1 MRDYS
6 KVGPQFWIGPT
17 GKKLRAAGMEAQ
29 IVAMYLLT
37 SPHANMLGLYY
48 CPVMFIAHETGL
60 GIEGAN
66 KGLQRA
72 IEADFCQY
80 DEASEVVWVME
91 MASYQVG
98 EALKASD
105 LRVKGVQNEYASLPE
120 NPYLARFYEK
130 YSDAFC
136 MSSCRGNSSPSEA
149 PLKPLASQEQEQ
161 EKEQKQEQKDKGAAA
176 PAPSSPGP
184 DGEGSPA
191 EPGQP
196 DGAGAAAPAADGG
209 KGGDKL
215 PRALGVRD
223 LVAEGVERQHA
234 EDWLKVRTAKRAPLT
249 PTAWDDVKAE
259 AAKAGITPA
268 DAVKVSATNSWQGF
282 KATWY
287 AKLGQEGQ
295 AHAGRGGLPTNGT
308 HGGYENRNYGQ
319 GGAL

>member
-60 GIEGAN
+60 GLEGAS

-98 EALKASD
+98 EALKAND

-130 YSDAFC
+130 YSEAFC
-136 MSSCRGNSSPSEA
+136 MSSCRGNNSPFEA
-149 PLKPLASQEQEQ
+149 PLKPLQSQEQEQ
-161 EKEQKQEQKDKGAAA
+161 EKEQKQEQKDKGAVA
-176 PAPSSPGP
+176 PAPSVPGT
-184 DGEGSPA
+184 DGQSSPA
-191 EPGQP
+191 DPGNA
-196 DGAGAAAPAADGG
+196 DGSGSADPAAADGG
-209 KGGDKL
+209 KGADKL
-215 PRALGVRD
+215 PRALGVRE
-223 LVAEGVERQHA
+223 LVAEGVDRQHA
-234 EDWLKVRTAKRAPLT
+234 EDWLKVRSAKRAPLT
-249 PTAWDDVKAE
+249 STAWDDVKAE
-259 AAKAGITPA
+259 AVKAGITPA

-287 AKLGQEGQ
+287 AKLGQEGS
-295 AHAGRGGLPTNGT
+295 AARGPAANGT
-308 HGGYENRNYGQ
+308 HGNFTQRNYGQ

>member
-48 CPVMFIAHETGL
+48 CPVMFIAHETGIGL
-60 GIEGAN
+60 EGAN

-98 EALKASD
+98 EALKAND

-120 NPYLARFYEK
+120 NPYLALFYEK
-130 YSDAFC
+130 YSEAFC
-136 MSSCRGNSSPSEA
+136 MSSCRGNDSPYEA
-149 PLKPLASQEQEQ
+149 PTKPLRSQEQEQ
-161 EKEQKQEQKDKGAAA
+161 EKEQEQEQKKGGADA
-176 PAPSSPGP
+176 PELSALGP
-184 DGEGSPA
+184 DGQGSAA
-191 EPGQP
+191 EPGQAE
-196 DGAGAAAPAADGG
+196 GAGAAAPAAEPG
-209 KGGDKL
+209 KDTDRL
-215 PRALGVRD
+215 PRALGVRE
-223 LVAEGVERQHA
+223 LVAEGVERKHA
-234 EDWLKVRTAKRAPLT
+234 EDWLKVRSAKRAPLT

-268 DAVKVSATNSWQGF
+268 DAVRISAMNSWQGF
-282 KATWY
+282 KATWC
-287 AKLGQEGQ
+287 AKLGQEGS
-295 AHAGRGGLPTNGT
+295 AARDPAATGT

>member
-6 KVGPQFWIGPT
+6 KVGPKFWIGAT
-17 GKKLRAAGMEAQ
+17 GKRLRAAGMEAQ

-48 CPVMFIAHETGL
+48 CPTMFIAHETGIGL
-60 GIEGAN
+60 EGAN

-98 EALKASD
+98 EALKAND

-120 NPYLARFYEK
+120 NPYLALFYEK
-130 YSDAFC
+130 YSEAFC
-136 MSSCRGNSSPSEA
+136 MSSCRGSDSPYEA
-149 PLKPLASQEQEQ
+149 PTKPLRSQEQEQ
-161 EKEQKQEQKDKGAAA
+161 EKEQEQEQKKGGADA
-176 PAPSSPGP
+176 PELSALGP
-184 DGEGSPA
+184 DGQGSSA
-191 EPGQP
+191 EPGSAN
-196 DGAGAAAPAADGG
+196 GAGAAAPAADG
-209 KGGDKL
+209 KTDDKP
-215 PRALGVRD
+215 PRALGVRE
-223 LVAEGVERQHA
+223 LIAEGVERQHA
-234 EDWLKVRTAKRAPLT
+234 EDWLKVRSAKRAPLT

-268 DAVKVSATNSWQGF
+268 DAVRVSAMNSWQGF

-287 AKLGQEGQ
+287 AKLGQEG
-295 AHAGRGGLPTNGT
+295 AAARGALPTNGT